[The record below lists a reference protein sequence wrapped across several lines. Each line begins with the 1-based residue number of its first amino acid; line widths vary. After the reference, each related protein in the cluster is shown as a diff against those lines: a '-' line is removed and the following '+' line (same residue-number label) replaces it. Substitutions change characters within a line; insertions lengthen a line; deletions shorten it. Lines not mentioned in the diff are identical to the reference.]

1 MELTRLFDSFSRK
14 EYFTAFVEQFKR
26 LGVFDNLKNELPKE
40 YCILSTLFERN
51 EPEKIKILLESGY
64 PKIFSGY
71 YNHIHSLIN
80 KNKYEEV
87 KNLIIE
93 EGYSFNLLTFDKII
107 NYKNK
112 TIILL
117 V

>member
-1 MELTRLFDSFSRK
+1 MN
-14 EYFTAFVEQFKR
+14 Y
-26 LGVFDNLKNELPKE
+26 LKNI
-40 YCILSTLFERN
+40 ILLLLFFERN
-51 EPEKIKILLESGY
+51 EPEKIKILLDAGY

-93 EGYSFNLLTFDKII
+93 EAL
-107 NYKNK
+107 
-112 TIILL
+112 
-117 V
+117 